1 MPLPVLVVLGATG
14 ASLAVARLL
23 DKLANE
29 SSDPGKLP
37 ASWAPGTAPA
47 GPWKADRERN
57 ATGEDTYVD
66 CLPGGKRGDDAN
78 AVFARWLNH
87 EKGVPL
93 PGRIVDM
100 SRSEVAKWA
109 SSWAI
114 QVGLR
119 SATAAGIAAEWDALA
134 LGCMGRE
141 AFDQFKAAPGK
152 AGKWIKDRVGSG
164 SGGVS
169 AGNDNT
175 GGSVSTEGG
184 EVHVAGVTVASW

>member
-1 MPLPVLVVLGATG
+1 MLPLLGAVAATVG
-14 ASLAVARLL
+14 SLVVARLL
-23 DKLANE
+23 DARAN
-29 SSDPGKLP
+29 SSDDPGTLP

-47 GPWKADRERN
+47 GPWKADRDR
-57 ATGEDTYVD
+57 AAKGEDTYVD

-93 PGRIVDM
+93 PGRIIDM
-100 SRSEVAKWA
+100 SRSEVAKWCA
-109 SSWAI
+109 SF
-114 QVGLR
+114 GLQ
-119 SATAAGIAAEWDALA
+119 AGLSSTKGASIAAEWDAIA

-152 AGKWIKDRVGSG
+152 VWEWGKDRIGDG

-169 AGNDNT
+169 AGNDSNGVHVDENGASASV
-175 GGSVSTEGG
+175 GGHKVSVS
-184 EVHVAGVTVASW
+184 W

>member
-1 MPLPVLVVLGATG
+1 MLPILFVGGATV

-23 DKLANE
+23 DKLAND
-29 SSDPGKLP
+29 SDDPAQLP

-47 GPWKADRERN
+47 GPWKADLQRN

-93 PGRIVDM
+93 PGRIVEM

-109 SSWAI
+109 SSFAI
-114 QVGLR
+114 QAGLS
-119 SATAAGIAAEWDALA
+119 SAKGAGIAAEWDAIA
-134 LGCMGRE
+134 IGCMGRE

-152 AGKWIKDRVGSG
+152 IGGWIKDRVGDG

-169 AGNDNT
+169 VGNDNT
-175 GGSVSTEGG
+175 GAEVSTSGGSVTVGG
-184 EVHVAGVTVASW
+184 TTVASW

>member
-1 MPLPVLVVLGATG
+1 MLPLLFVGGATV

-23 DKLANE
+23 DKLAND
-29 SSDPGKLP
+29 SDDPAQLP

-47 GPWKADRERN
+47 GPWKADRDR
-57 ATGEDTYVD
+57 AAKGEDTYVD

-100 SRSEVAKWA
+100 SRSEVAKWCA
-109 SSWAI
+109 SF
-114 QVGLR
+114 GLQ
-119 SATAAGIAAEWDALA
+119 AGLSSTKGASIAAEWDGIA
-134 LGCMGRE
+134 LGCMGQE

-152 AGKWIKDRVGSG
+152 IRDWVKDRVGDG

-175 GGSVSTEGG
+175 GGSVSTSGG
-184 EVHVAGVTVASW
+184 EVHVGGTTVASW